1 MLTQAEN
8 GVLTGFGGSM
18 FLVIVGC
25 LLVAL
30 KLAEVGPIAA
40 WSWWLVAAP
49 LLVAIAWWR
58 YADAS
63 GLNKRREIA
72 KMEERKAKR
81 RSAALET
88 IGIGPKA
95 EQEKREAE
103 KALAARQRQIEKVE
117 GKRAASRA
125 KARDSVLGSR
135 YDTQQLASTF
145 NEARRP

>member
-1 MLTQAEN
+1 MP
-8 GVLTGFGGSM
+8 F
-18 FLVIVGC
+18 VIVGC

-30 KLAEVGPIAA
+30 KLAALGPIEA
-40 WSWWLVAAP
+40 WPWWAVAAP
-49 LLVAIAWWR
+49 LVVAIAWWR
-58 YADAS
+58 FADAS
-63 GLNKRREIA
+63 GLNKRREMA
-72 KMEERKAKR
+72 KMEHRKAKR

-103 KALAARQRQIEKVE
+103 KASVARQRQIEKVE

-145 NEARRP
+145 HEARHP